1 MRLLLR
7 GRVVTPLEELEQ
19 GWVLV
24 RGDRVAEIGTG
35 PAPSADRVRGGP
47 GHVVAPGLIDLQV
60 NGCGG
65 HDAAEGAESMAA
77 MARHLP
83 ASGVTGFLAT
93 VITAPIDDLVASCEA
108 SRRVPDEGARLL
120 GVHVEGPFLSRAKR
134 GAHDPALLQ
143 DPTPEAVS
151 RLARARPRLLTLAPE
166 LPGAEEAVAT
176 LLAAGVRVSVGHTSA
191 DHAQALRGFASGI
204 GFATHLFNAMNPI
217 HHREPGMAGAVLTE
231 PGVTAGLIAD
241 GVHVHP
247 AMLRLAIGLKGPDR
261 IALTTDSVAAAGSPP
276 GRYRIGDRD
285 VISDGVT
292 VRLAD
297 GDTLAGGAST
307 LDQQIRIVCSF
318 PGVGLRRAV
327 QMASLSSARAIG
339 EEELGRIAPGGPAD
353 LVLLD
358 PALEVSLTLRA
369 GESIYEREGLA
380 VG

>member
-1 MRLLLR
+1 MTLLLR

-24 RGDRVAEIGTG
+24 RGDRVAEIGSG
-35 PAPSADRVRGGP
+35 PAPAADRILGGP

-65 HDAAEGAESMAA
+65 YDAAEGTESMAG

-83 ASGVTGFLAT
+83 AGGVTAFLAT
-93 VITAPIDDLVASCEA
+93 VITAAIDDLVASCDA
-108 SRRVPDEGARLL
+108 ARRVPDAGARLL
-120 GVHVEGPFLSRAKR
+120 GVHVEGPFLSQAKR
-134 GAHDPALLQ
+134 GAHDPALVQ
-143 DPTPEAVS
+143 DPTPEAVWP
-151 RLARARPRLLTLAPE
+151 LARARPRLLTLAPE
-166 LPGAEEAVAT
+166 LPGAAEAVAT
-176 LLAAGVRVSVGHTSA
+176 LTAAGVRVSAGHTSA

-204 GFATHLFNAMNPI
+204 GFATHLFNAMPQL
-217 HHREPGMAGAVLTE
+217 HHREPGLAGAVLTE
-231 PGVTAGLIAD
+231 PSVTAGLIAD

-247 AMLRLAIGLKGPDR
+247 AMLRLAIGLKGPER

-276 GRYRIGDRD
+276 GRYRIGDRE

-292 VRLAD
+292 VRLAE
-297 GDTLAGGAST
+297 GDTLAGGASS
-307 LDQQIRIVCSF
+307 LDQQIRIVCSL

-327 QMASLSSARAIG
+327 QMASLTSALAIG

-353 LVLLD
+353 LVVLD
-358 PALEVSLTLRA
+358 PALEVGMTLRA
-369 GESIYEREGLA
+369 GEIIYRREGGA